1 MLVTPD
7 LDKRSL
13 LRGMNLRQSAKAYQV
28 SSLKRSIPMIRQP
41 DLARILVLGVG
52 SAGSNT
58 VNRLMES
65 GITGVECIAVNTD
78 KQHLD
83 STRAHIKIL
92 VGNEAAKGYG
102 VQGSFRIS
110 REAVQ
115 ESLIEISP
123 LLDNVDVV
131 FITAKLGGETGTVMA
146 PTLAKLARE
155 DGAVV
160 VGAVTMP
167 SRTEIWRHS
176 LAVKGLEEL
185 REACDTVTVVEND
198 TVMELFPIPANDYA
212 FSMADRIIANMV
224 KGISESLAAPSLINI
239 DFAEFKTVMKTGGIA
254 IAAVGESSSP
264 FRAEQAARN
273 ALGSPLLRADCSEAT
288 GALIHVSGDEMLSLA
303 EASRVAEVIT
313 ENLRPGAFVTWGAR
327 VDSSIYDSL
336 RVTLLLTGV
345 KTSQLFNGFG
355 VIPVEMYNLEPDV
368 GTDQN
373 LDLDLDLYQL
383 ENS

>member
-1 MLVTPD
+1 MLLTAY
-7 LDKRSL
+7 LDQHSL
-13 LRGMNLRQSAKAYQV
+13 LRGTNLRRSSKVCQV
-28 SSLKRSIPMIRQP
+28 TSHKPSIPTIRQP

-52 SAGSNT
+52 GAGSNT

-65 GITGVECIAVNTD
+65 GITGVECVAVNTD

-92 VGNEAAKGYG
+92 VDSGVAKSYG
-102 VQGSFRIS
+102 AEGSFQTY

-115 ESLIEISP
+115 ESIIEISP

-131 FITAKLGGETGTVMA
+131 FITAGMGGETGTTVA
-146 PTLAKLARE
+146 PALAKLARE
-155 DGAVV
+155 NGAVV

-167 SRTEIWRHS
+167 SRVQFERHS
-176 LAVKGLEEL
+176 LAVKGLKEL
-185 REACDTVTVVEND
+185 GEACDTVAVVEND
-198 TVMELFPIPANDYA
+198 RVTEFFPTPANDYA
-212 FSMADRIIANMV
+212 FSMADRIVANMI
-224 KGISESLAAPSLINI
+224 KGISESLASPSLINI

-254 IAAVGESSSP
+254 ITAIGESSSP

-273 ALGSPLLRADCSEAT
+273 ALGSPLLRADFSEAT
-288 GALIHVSGDEMLSLA
+288 GALIHVSGDEMLTLA
-303 EASRVAEVIT
+303 EASRVAEIIT
-313 ENLRPGAFVTWGAR
+313 ESLKPGAFVTWGAT

-345 KTSQLFNGFG
+345 KPFQLFNGFG

-373 LDLDLDLYQL
+373 LGLDLDLYQL
-383 ENS
+383 ENT

>member
-1 MLVTPD
+1 MLITAD
-7 LDKRSL
+7 LDRRSP
-13 LRGMNLRQSAKAYQV
+13 LRGMSLRQSAKAYQV

-52 SAGSNT
+52 GAGSNT
-58 VNRLMES
+58 VNRLMMS

-83 STRAHIKIL
+83 STRAHVKIL
-92 VGNEAAKGYG
+92 IGGKATEGYG
-102 VQGSFRIS
+102 TERSFQIS
-110 REAVQ
+110 GQAVQ
-115 ESLIEISP
+115 ESIVEISP

-131 FITAKLGGETGTVMA
+131 FITAGLGGETGTVVA
-146 PTLAKLARE
+146 PVLAKLARE

-167 SRTEIWRHS
+167 PRAEVEKHS
-176 LAVKGLEEL
+176 LAVKGLEDL
-185 REACDTVTVVEND
+185 REACDTVAVVEND
-198 TVMELFPIPANDYA
+198 RVLELFPTPTNDYA
-212 FSMADRIIANMV
+212 FSMADKIVANMV
-224 KGISESLAAPSLINI
+224 KGISESLATPSLSNI

-254 IAAVGESSSP
+254 IAAIGESSSP

-303 EASRVAEVIT
+303 EASRVADVIT
-313 ENLRPGAFVTWGAR
+313 ENLRPGAFVTWGAT